1 MTVATENK
9 ITQGELRRAW
19 WIWTFFNLSAFSM
32 ERMQAPAFVYMM
44 SPILRRFYGDDPE
57 GMKQALKR
65 HMVFFNTEPQTG
77 VIAHGVTAALEEQR
91 ANGAPIDDDMINSVK
106 AGIMGPMAGIGD
118 SMIPGTLIPILLA
131 IGMSISQGTG
141 SVAGPIFYIISY
153 LVIILALSYWLF
165 MFGYR
170 YGTTSM
176 RQLAAG
182 GFAKVTAAFVVL
194 GLVVA
199 GGIGAQTT
207 TLNTA
212 LSYTAG
218 ELTISL
224 QSTLDGIFPKL
235 IPLILT
241 LWLWWG
247 MRQRGWPINRAL
259 MMVFWVTLIGF
270 LPGLLGQLFNWPW
283 LAALSI
289 F

>member
-1 MTVATENK
+1 MAENK
-9 ITQGELRRAW
+9 IEHSDLRRAW

-44 SPILRRFYGDDPE
+44 SPILKRLYGDNPDE
-57 GMKQALKR
+57 MKQALKR

-91 ANGAPIDDDMINSVK
+91 AGGAPYDDDMINAVK

-131 IGMSISQGTG
+131 IGMSLSSNG
-141 SVAGPIFYIISY
+141 SPIGAIFYIVAY
-153 LVIILALSYWLF
+153 TVIILALSYWLF

-176 RQLAAG
+176 RQLAEG
-182 GFAKVTAAFVVL
+182 GFGRVTASFAVL

-199 GGIGAQTT
+199 GGIGAAI
-207 TLNTA
+207 TA
-212 LSYTAG
+212 LSTPLAYSSG
-218 ELTISL
+218 ELTISV
-224 QSTLDGIFPKL
+224 QNTLDGIFPKL
-235 IPLILT
+235 LPLLLT
-241 LWLWWG
+241 LWLWYG
-247 MRQRGWPINRAL
+247 MRRRGWPINRAL
-259 MMVFWVTLIGF
+259 FMVFIVTLIGY
-270 LPGLLGQLFNWPW
+270 LPGLLGTLFNVPW
-283 LAALSI
+283 LEALRI